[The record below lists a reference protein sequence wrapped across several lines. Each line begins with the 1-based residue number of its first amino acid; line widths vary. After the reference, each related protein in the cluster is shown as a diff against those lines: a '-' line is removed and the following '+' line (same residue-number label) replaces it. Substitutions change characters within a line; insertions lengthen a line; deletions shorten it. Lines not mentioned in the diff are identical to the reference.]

1 MTEFDR
7 LFSQIDEW
15 CSRPPEVYAEVE
27 SEMRETCA
35 AHPEWSEFEQKSY
48 GYTVIADTLEVAV
61 FPACPFSFAIM
72 SHNTRGDL
80 SFSGLPSW
88 YKRLPAAR
96 DLYSAWRG
104 DMNPFSRSQS
114 VLAYQPVDD
123 VHHTLDYDTILKKGL
138 FGILDDIEA
147 REQSAEA
154 EQLVFLKSMKTGI
167 RALERFCQRFHRQA
181 LRVAQECEGAD
192 KENMLALANAIEN
205 TPMNPARTFHEALNV
220 IVFMYFAVPSLD
232 ANNVS
237 VFGHID
243 RLLYPYLQNDL
254 KNGTITTDKAY
265 DLLWRF
271 LAIQDARFG
280 KGFAGVGSN
289 STVMLGGCDAAGAP
303 VYNEISSMVLRAV
316 AEFSLVDPK
325 INIRISKN
333 TDNQFLH
340 EIAVAQSKQVNNIAI
355 FNDDVIIPAN
365 VAVGKAVED
374 ARLYVG
380 GGCLENIIG
389 HCEINNR
396 ATVYLNNCA
405 PLVAGF
411 YPDRY
416 RELLGREGQR
426 VYEYDGCDTF
436 DKFYAAV
443 MNNTRAFNLAL
454 INVVTRYEKKP
465 LAWCAS
471 PLHSAFLGDCI
482 ENARDMFLG
491 GTRYKYD
498 SVSQSGIGT
507 VIDGLLA
514 VKTLV
519 YDEEELSLADFALAM
534 EQDYAGHET
543 LRSRLLNRMP
553 KFGHETPEAREMAKT
568 VFADIA
574 KLTHGIPNGRGGVY
588 EASLYSF
595 RINEYLGR
603 HFGATPDGRKAGELF
618 SPGMSPSLYTPANV
632 TQIFNVMSDLD
643 LTAYQVVSVL
653 DMKLPP
659 TQPEV
664 LCVVYK
670 QFVNCGGSAMQLNI
684 VSQGDL
690 EDALIHP
697 EKYPN
702 LVVRICG
709 YSVHFVDLSPA
720 EREEVV
726 ARVVNL

>member
-7 LFSQIDEW
+7 LFNQIDEW
-15 CSRPPEVYAEVE
+15 CAKPPNKYTEIEN
-27 SEMRETCA
+27 EMRCKVA
-35 AHPEWSEFEQKSY
+35 AHPEWNEFEQKAY
-48 GYTVIADTLEVAV
+48 GYTVIADVLDIAV
-61 FPACPFSFAIM
+61 FSACPFSFAIM
-72 SHNTRGDL
+72 SHKTRDDL
-80 SFSGLPSW
+80 SFAGLSSW

-96 DLYSAWRG
+96 RMYDDWRN
-104 DMNPFSRSQS
+104 DINPFSRSHT

-123 VHHTLDYDTILKKGL
+123 VHHTLDYDTILNKGL
-138 FGILDDIEA
+138 LGVLADIEK
-147 REQSAEA
+147 REQSADSG
-154 EQLVFLKSMKTGI
+154 QLVFLKSMKTGI
-167 RALERFCQRFHRQA
+167 CALERFCERFHEQA
-181 LRVAQECEGAD
+181 LRAAQECAAAD
-192 KENMLALANAIEN
+192 KENMLSLAKAIKHA
-205 TPMNPARTFHEALNV
+205 PMHPARTFHEALNV
-220 IVFMYFAVPSLD
+220 IAFMYFAVPSLD

-254 KNGTITTDKAY
+254 KNGIITPDKAY

-280 KGFAGVGSN
+280 KGYAGVGSN
-289 STVMLGGCDAAGAP
+289 STVMLGGCDAEGNP

-325 INIRISKN
+325 INIRIAKN
-333 TDNQFLH
+333 TDSRFLH

-355 FNDDVIIPAN
+355 FNDDVNIPSN

-405 PLVAGF
+405 PLIAGF
-411 YPDRY
+411 YPDVY
-416 RELLGREGQR
+416 REMLAREGQQ
-426 VYEYDGCDTF
+426 VHEYSDCDTF

-443 MNNTRAFNLAL
+443 MSNTKSFNLAL
-454 INVVTRYEKKP
+454 INIVTRYEKIP

-491 GTRYKYD
+491 GTRYKYN

-507 VIDGLLA
+507 VIDSLLA

-519 YDEEELSLADFALAM
+519 YDNREISLADFALAM
-534 EQDYAGHET
+534 EKDYVGYET

-553 KFGHETPEAREMAKT
+553 KFGHETQEACAMSKS
-568 VFADIA
+568 VFSDIA
-574 KLTHGIPNGRGGVY
+574 NLTSGIPNGRGGIY

-595 RINEYLGR
+595 RMNYSLGR
-603 HFGATPDGRKAGELF
+603 AFGATPDGRKSGEPF

-632 TQIFNVMSDLD
+632 TQIFNVMKDID

-653 DMKLPP
+653 DMKLPS
-659 TQPEV
+659 TAPEV
-664 LCVVYK
+664 LFVVYK
-670 QFVNCGGSAMQLNI
+670 RFVDCGGSAMQLNI
-684 VSQGDL
+684 VSQADL
-690 EDALIHP
+690 EDALVHP

-709 YSVHFVDLSPA
+709 YSVHFIDLSPA